1 MVRFTDKGA
10 FRAASALLLAGW
22 AVGVQEPAAWA
33 QEPGQNPEERTESEL
48 PASPDGRAAGI
59 TPGAIRLEDVVVT
72 ATRSARPVSS
82 IPGSVQVV
90 TRKEIEDQLSL
101 SSNPADLLA
110 KYVPGYSANNENISG
125 ASENFRG
132 RNVQVL
138 VDGVPRNTPLRDVSR
153 IISLIDLH
161 QVERIEIIGGAT
173 SIYGNGATGGIVNF
187 ITKAG
192 GTDPISLTLAA
203 DVTAFTADL
212 EDSLA
217 PEIYGALRG
226 DTGLIDYYVGARG
239 RWTEDTYDGDGDL
252 LPADPFLGQGGL
264 SDATFGNLLANVGA
278 DFGDQRL
285 SFGAEIVRLDQNPDF
300 FTDYESDPV
309 SPDFDAPYEG
319 KSVRENSVY
328 LRADYT
334 HRAFLL
340 GVLDA
345 EMFYNDIEKRFAF
358 APVSIANPLVL
369 FSGNP
374 LAPVAEDG
382 QTELDA
388 KQWGT
393 RVTVSTP
400 LDRLLDGLSLTWGA
414 DYLHDETEQD
424 FVNGVTAIA
433 PMEQDSYAVFAQME
447 LSPFDWLLL
456 RGGVRHERF
465 DLALDAFARPAYFY
479 GLFNAVLPERPVS
492 DGDFDYKETVFN
504 LGAVVFLTDEIEV
517 FGGFSQGFALP
528 DVGAFTR
535 RAGIEDPFG
544 TGVLGISGVVP
555 EAQVVNNYELGV
567 RGGLGRLDGAVSGF
581 ISTSDEGTNFNPLT
595 ERIVQQEE
603 IVYGVEATA
612 QAQVSDPLTLG
623 TVLAYIEGKRD
634 TDGDGDIDDYLPNN
648 RIGSPFRA
656 TLYADYTTPFGLD
669 LLAESVYWSGRERF
683 DGDVEVELKDALL
696 FNLAGEYPIAGATL
710 RFGIDNL
717 FDADYE
723 NPTAS
728 SVRNRPVNGF
738 GRVIRIGFTR
748 SF

>member
-1 MVRFTDKGA
+1 MDFSGHVLLRVSSA
-10 FRAASALLLAGW
+10 FLVAAW
-22 AVGVQEPAAWA
+22 AAWA
-33 QEPGQNPEERTESEL
+33 QGQGALAQDRSGGN
-48 PASPDGRAAGI
+48 GRAGPAAPGPRAAEI
-59 TPGAIRLEDVVVT
+59 TPGTARLDDVVVT

-82 IPGSVQVV
+82 IPGSVLVV
-90 TRKEIEDQLSL
+90 TRQQIEEQLSL
-101 SSNPADLLA
+101 SSDPADLLA
-110 KYVPGYSANNENISG
+110 KYVPGYNVSNETISG
-125 ASENFRG
+125 ASETFRG

-161 QVERIEIIGGAT
+161 QIERIEIISGAT

-192 GTDPISLTLAA
+192 GTDPIGLTVAA
-203 DVTAFTADL
+203 DLTAFTADL
-212 EDSLA
+212 EDSLS

-285 SFGAEIVRLDQNPDF
+285 AFGAEIVRLDQNPDF
-300 FTDYESDPV
+300 FTEYESDPV
-309 SPDFDAPYEG
+309 SPDFDARYEG
-319 KSVRENSVY
+319 KSVRENSLY

-334 HRAFLL
+334 NRAFLL

-374 LAPVAEDG
+374 FAPVSEDG
-382 QTELDA
+382 QTELSA
-388 KQWGT
+388 EQWGA
-393 RVTVSTP
+393 RVTVTTA

-433 PMEQDSYAVFAQME
+433 PMEQDSYAVFAQAE
-447 LSPFDWLLL
+447 ISPFEWLLL

-465 DLALDAFARPAYFY
+465 DLALDAFTRPAYFY
-479 GLFNAVLPERPVS
+479 GLFNAVLPARQVS
-492 DGDFDYKETVFN
+492 DGNFDYEETVFN
-504 LGAVVFLTDEIEV
+504 LGGVIFLSDDVEI

-544 TGVLGISGVVP
+544 TGLLAISGVVP
-555 EAQVVNNYELGV
+555 EAQVVNNYELGI
-567 RGGLGRLDGAVSGF
+567 RGGLGRFDGALSGF
-581 ISTSDEGTNFNPLT
+581 VSTSDEGTNFNPLT

-603 IVYGVEATA
+603 IVYGLEAVA
-612 QAQVSDPLTLG
+612 EMRVSDPLAFG
-623 TVLAYIEGKRD
+623 TVLAYIEGERD

-656 TLYADYTTPFGLD
+656 TVYADYATDFGLD
-669 LLAESVYWSGRERF
+669 LLAESVYFSGRDRF
-683 DGDVEVELKDALL
+683 DGDVEVELEDALL

-710 RFGIDNL
+710 RFGIDNV

-728 SVRNRPVNGF
+728 AVRNRPVNGF

-748 SF
+748 NF